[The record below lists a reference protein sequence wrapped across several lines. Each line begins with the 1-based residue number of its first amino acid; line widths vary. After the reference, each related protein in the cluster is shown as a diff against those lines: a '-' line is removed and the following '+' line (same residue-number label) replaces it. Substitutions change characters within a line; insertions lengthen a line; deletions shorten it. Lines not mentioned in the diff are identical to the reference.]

1 MSDYQIRFTL
11 MEADVLFPNLLTF
24 PILKNGSAA
33 DPVGSGRYRLAEENL
48 LEPNPIGMEG
58 TRENRKIQLV
68 QQPDRETSFYSM
80 KTGSLD
86 YLFG

>member
-1 MSDYQIRFTL
+1 

-58 TRENRKIQLV
+58 TRENRKNPAGAAAGSGNQL
-68 QQPDRETSFYSM
+68 
-80 KTGSLD
+80 L
-86 YLFG
+86 